1 MPVKHNTLSKNK
13 LIKLIHNNIQ
23 SIVIGLLVLIFI
35 GGVYIL
41 RPRSEQTI
49 GSQIID
55 QQNERL
61 ANLEKTA
68 GQLTEKINQL
78 TNQNNQI
85 ADNINNGKVAG
96 VATATSPKSS
106 TTQSTKKSAVDS
118 PQGKISINTANAAQL
133 DSLPGIGQ
141 TYAQRIVDYRAAN
154 GGFKSIDEIKNVK
167 GIGDATYNK
176 LKDKIT
182 I

>member
-1 MPVKHNTLSKNK
+1 MPVKRNTLSKNK
-13 LIKLIHNNIQ
+13 LIEFLHNNIQ
-23 SIVIGLLVLIFI
+23 LMVIGLLVLIFI

-49 GSQIID
+49 SSQIID

-61 ANLEKTA
+61 ANLEKTVS
-68 GQLTEKINQL
+68 QLTEKINQL

-85 ADNINNGKVAG
+85 ADNINNGKAAG
-96 VATATSPKSS
+96 LSTVTASKPLAAP
-106 TTQSTKKSAVDS
+106 TTKNTDA
-118 PQGKISINTANAAQL
+118 PQGKININTANVAQL
-133 DSLPGIGQ
+133 DSLSGIGQ

-154 GGFKSIDEIKNVK
+154 GGFKSINEIKNVK
-167 GIGDATYNK
+167 GIGDKTFEK
-176 LKDKIT
+176 FKDQIT